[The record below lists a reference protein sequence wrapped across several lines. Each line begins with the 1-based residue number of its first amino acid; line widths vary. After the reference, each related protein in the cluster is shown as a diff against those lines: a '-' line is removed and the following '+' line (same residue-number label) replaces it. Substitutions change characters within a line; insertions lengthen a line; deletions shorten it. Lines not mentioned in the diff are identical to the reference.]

1 MKTEDVVF
9 LTSRLSFSLS
19 WSMII
24 LCRFMRREEGGA
36 ASPACQQGRRLTTVT
51 LAV

>member
-1 MKTEDVVF
+1 MKKEEVVC
-9 LTSRLSFSLS
+9 LTSRFNFSLS

-36 ASPACQQGRRLTTVT
+36 ASPACQKGED
-51 LAV
+51 